1 MSKGIAIFSLIISIL
16 CIVIASA
23 AFIGII
29 CGIVGVI
36 SFTVTE
42 IIYLICILILD
53 ISFAIEHF
61 TDWLIYRNSIKK
73 TSV

>member
-1 MSKGIAIFSLIISIL
+1 MSKGFAIFSLIISIL
-16 CIVIASA
+16 CIIIASA

-29 CGIVGVI
+29 CGVVGVI
-36 SFTVTE
+36 TFTVTD
-42 IIYLICILILD
+42 IMYLICIIILD

-61 TDWLIYRNSIKK
+61 TDWLIYRNQIKK